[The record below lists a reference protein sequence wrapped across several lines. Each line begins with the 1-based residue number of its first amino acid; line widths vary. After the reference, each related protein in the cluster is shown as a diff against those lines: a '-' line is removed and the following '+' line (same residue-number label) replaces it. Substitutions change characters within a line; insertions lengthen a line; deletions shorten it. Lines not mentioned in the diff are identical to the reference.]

1 LRRGLFMFS
10 FQNPKKNT
18 RIGYLL
24 VKKGL
29 ITKAQLDEVIG
40 HQNGSPLGQILIE
53 KHYITRAQLSRSLQK
68 QSLIRVFAV
77 IAAFIVS
84 PFHMVHAQS
93 QNPVNKSHKTI
104 LNVAKAETA
113 INIDNVF
120 KKTENTNVLKDQI
133 YLSMAASW
141 DVYDEVLKLYAK
153 EGILNGQVVT
163 LVNFKKLR
171 EDKRFTA
178 LIKDIAEYPLVE
190 LETLEEELAFYI
202 NAYNILAM
210 NMVSKNWPLKKL
222 TDLGSIFTPV
232 WTHHAGV
239 IGGRN
244 ITLRELEH
252 SILRK
257 FGEPR
262 IHFAINCAS
271 VSCPNLRLEAY
282 RPEAI
287 YSQLDEQ
294 TVHFMKDNKGV
305 NQKGSKLYL
314 SKIFKWFK
322 EDFDPVGGVE
332 SFIVKYRPDLKDKTN
347 RISYQIYDWEVTKK
361 LTRSDIRRLKS

>member
-1 LRRGLFMFS
+1 MFS
-10 FQNPKKNT
+10 FQYPKENT
-18 RIGYLL
+18 RIGCLL

-29 ITKAQLDEVIG
+29 ITKGQLDEVIS

-53 KHYITRAQLSRSLQK
+53 KRYITRAQLSRSLQK
-68 QSLIRVFAV
+68 QSLLRVFAV

-84 PFHMVHAQS
+84 PFNMVYAQS
-93 QNPVNKSHKTI
+93 QNPVSKSHKTV
-104 LNVAKAETA
+104 LVAKADTA
-113 INIDNVF
+113 INIDNLF
-120 KKTENTNVLKDQI
+120 KNTENTIDLKDQI
-133 YLSMAASW
+133 KLSMAASW
-141 DVYDEVLKLYAK
+141 DVYDEVLNAYAK
-153 EGILNGQVVT
+153 EGLLNGQVVT
-163 LVNFKKLR
+163 LVDFKKLR
-171 EDKRFTA
+171 KDKRFTG
-178 LIKDIAEYPLVE
+178 LIQDIAEYPLEE

-222 TDLGSIFTPV
+222 TDLGNIFTPV

-252 SILRK
+252 GILRK
-257 FGEPR
+257 LGEPR

-271 VSCPNLRLEAY
+271 VSCPNLRLESY

-287 YSQLDEQ
+287 YDQLNEQ

-332 SFIVKYRPDLKDKTN
+332 AFIVKYRPDLKDKTN
-347 RISYQIYDWEVTKK
+347 RISYQIYDWKVTTK
-361 LTRSDIRRLKS
+361 LTRRDIRRLKS